1 MGRSFN
7 QLFIFSFCYPILLI
21 LGLSVLNPV
30 GKTAVI
36 WPAGGLL
43 LGFLVI
49 LPRSQ
54 WGKILLIAYAIAL
67 LIEGGMLERSFL
79 LITTFFMV
87 NALESICGAFV
98 FEKYCGGGQ
107 GFQSLKQLFAFLGI
121 IVLGIPLLT
130 AAIAT
135 TAILLLTPAK
145 AFIPIYYSWYSS
157 AGLGILFVTPCV
169 VALNQ
174 SLPRLGRAAP
184 GKKLEFLSL
193 LFVTVGLSLLQFGT
207 LAHETQFVMSAY
219 LIFPVLIWAGM
230 RYQMSGVTLVGL
242 VWTMVSVWQVNL
254 NQHPWLTSSS
264 RFAGES
270 WKLQLL
276 MLVVALSSLSF
287 TIALHQVQEALTAL
301 QDSEERYRG
310 VVEDMPVL
318 LCSYLP
324 GGKLTFVNQAYADY
338 FGQSVQALVGSN
350 FLNLIPEDDRTIVL
364 NNIENLTI
372 DAATHTHEHLVL
384 HPIGELRWQRWTNRA
399 LFDAQGQIKAYQAI
413 GEDVTQLKRSE
424 EQLKHLAHHD
434 PLTDLPNR
442 LLLNAQL
449 EHMIQ
454 RDSAKHQKFAVIFID
469 LDRFK
474 QINDSLGHERGDL
487 LLQQLSQR
495 ITALLRPEDIV
506 ARISGDEFI
515 VLLDNIQSSED
526 VIETV
531 TQLVDLFKHPFFLGN
546 QETDMTAS
554 LGISLFPNDGNTAA
568 ILLRNADAAMYQ
580 AKEKGRN
587 TYCFYAEDVKA
598 EVFEQALI
606 ENALR
611 GALKRQEFFLV
622 YQPQVVLQ
630 AGQAPQEAIDFCF
643 RGMEVL
649 LRWQHPELGLV
660 SPGQFIPLAEQS
672 GLIRDIG
679 LWVLQT
685 ACWQGKTWLNQGFDF
700 GHLAVNIAGPQI
712 QHRYFAEEIQTVLKE
727 SGLPAQYLQLEITE
741 SFVMQNPEERIEQL
755 QRLRDLGIEISIDD
769 FGTGYSSLSYL
780 KQLPIDKLKIDQSFV
795 RDILEDPNDMAIAEA
810 IIALG
815 QALNLEVIAEGVE
828 MAEQVHFLISK
839 GCYAAQGYFFSKP
852 LRSEAIE
859 QLWKSCNFV

>member
-21 LGLSVLNPV
+21 LGLSVLNPA

>member
-184 GKKLEFLSL
+184 GKKLEFLGL
-193 LFVTVGLSLLQFGT
+193 LLVTVGLSLLQFGT